1 MRLHL
6 VAPEGER
13 EPQGVNL
20 TPNPFHPLLLC
31 IDIRGR
37 DLIIQ
42 ITHDHSSDCT
52 GGISIKKILVVDD
65 NAAIL
70 EVVSELISAAGY
82 LPITATGGKECL
94 DMVASESPDLVL
106 LDINMPD
113 MDGWT
118 VLRTLKERGLAG
130 NTKIMM
136 LTATTEIGTDIFGLQ
151 DVVSGYIRKP
161 FNNDELGAR
170 LKEVLQDQPVV
181 VEEPKVEK
189 EPPKKSFFSMLR
201 KKEEPPQHDGGME
214 APIASAKVYELRRGF
229 AYLVKETK
237 PQKAFEI
244 FQDQVTHNIQGLCV
258 TRQHPT
264 IIRKEWGLE
273 KTPII
278 WLSNQLGKV
287 YVNPSNIGILSDT
300 IVRFVEK
307 SGDGVILI
315 DGIEFLIVNNDFD
328 KVLRMLHHITEA
340 VMENRSRLI
349 LSVDPRT
356 LEIRELALLE
366 RNMEI
371 IEGNLPPHQ

>member
-1 MRLHL
+1 M
-6 VAPEGER
+6 
-13 EPQGVNL
+13 
-20 TPNPFHPLLLC
+20 
-31 IDIRGR
+31 
-37 DLIIQ
+37 
-42 ITHDHSSDCT
+42 
-52 GGISIKKILVVDD
+52 DD
-65 NAAIL
+65 NTAIL
-70 EVVSELISAAGY
+70 EIVSELISAAGY
-82 LPITATGGKECL
+82 QPMTATGGRECL
-94 DMVASESPDLVL
+94 SKIQAERPDLVL

-113 MDGWT
+113 MDGWS
-118 VLRTLKERGLAG
+118 VLRTIKEKGLAE

-161 FNNDELGAR
+161 FNNDELAVR
-170 LKEVLQDQPVV
+170 LREMLGDQPQAK
-181 VEEPKVEK
+181 EEPKSEK
-189 EPPKKSFFSMLR
+189 DRRGLRSLLR
-201 KKEEPPQHDGGME
+201 KKEEESGME
-214 APIASAKVYELRRGF
+214 VARSSAKIYELRRGF
-229 AYLVKETK
+229 SYLVKETK
-237 PQKAFEI
+237 PNKSFEI
-244 FQDQVTHNIQGLCV
+244 FVDQVTHNIQGLCV

-300 IVRFVEK
+300 IIRFVEK

-328 KVLRMLHHITEA
+328 KVLRMVHHVTEA

-349 LSVDPRT
+349 VSVDPRT
-356 LEIRELALLE
+356 LETRELALLE

-371 IEGNLPPHQ
+371 IEAEEAKRQ

>member
-1 MRLHL
+1 M
-6 VAPEGER
+6 
-13 EPQGVNL
+13 
-20 TPNPFHPLLLC
+20 
-31 IDIRGR
+31 
-37 DLIIQ
+37 
-42 ITHDHSSDCT
+42 
-52 GGISIKKILVVDD
+52 DD
-65 NAAIL
+65 NTAIL
-70 EVVSELISAAGY
+70 EIVSELISAAGY
-82 LPITATGGKECL
+82 QPMTATGGRECL
-94 DMVASESPDLVL
+94 SKIQSERPDLVL

-113 MDGWT
+113 MDGWS
-118 VLRTLKERGLAG
+118 VLRTIKDKGLAE

-161 FNNDELGAR
+161 FNNDELAAR
-170 LKEVLQDQPVV
+170 FREILGDQPQV
-181 VEEPKVEK
+181 KDDQKSEK
-189 EPPKKSFFSMLR
+189 DRKGLRSLLR
-201 KKEEPPQHDGGME
+201 KREEESGME
-214 APIASAKVYELRRGF
+214 VARSSAKVYELRRGF
-229 AYLVKETK
+229 SYLVKETK
-237 PQKAFEI
+237 PNKSFEI
-244 FQDQVTHNIQGLCV
+244 FVDQVTHNIQGLCV

-300 IVRFVEK
+300 IIRFVEK

-328 KVLRMLHHITEA
+328 KVLRMVHHVTEA

-349 LSVDPRT
+349 VSVDPRT
-356 LEIRELALLE
+356 LETRELALLE

-371 IEGNLPPHQ
+371 IEAEEAKRQ

>member
-1 MRLHL
+1 
-6 VAPEGER
+6 
-13 EPQGVNL
+13 
-20 TPNPFHPLLLC
+20 
-31 IDIRGR
+31 
-37 DLIIQ
+37 
-42 ITHDHSSDCT
+42 
-52 GGISIKKILVVDD
+52 LVVDD
-65 NAAIL
+65 NTAIL
-70 EVVSELISAAGY
+70 EIVSELISAAGY
-82 LPITATGGKECL
+82 QPMTATGGRECL
-94 DMVASESPDLVL
+94 IKIQAERPDLVL

-113 MDGWT
+113 MDGWS
-118 VLRTLKERGLAG
+118 VLRTLKEKGLAD

-151 DVVSGYIRKP
+151 DVVTGYIRKP
-161 FNNDELGAR
+161 FNNDELAMR
-170 LKEVLQDQPVV
+170 LREVLGDQPQIK
-181 VEEPKVEK
+181 EEPKADK
-189 EPPKKSFFSMLR
+189 DRKGLRSLLR
-201 KKEEPPQHDGGME
+201 KKEEGSGME
-214 APIASAKVYELRRGF
+214 VARSSAKVYELRRGF
-229 AYLVKETK
+229 SYLVKETK
-237 PQKAFEI
+237 PNKSFEI
-244 FQDQVTHNIQGLCV
+244 FVDQVTHNIQGLCV

-300 IVRFVEK
+300 IIRFVEK

-328 KVLRMLHHITEA
+328 KVLRMVHHVTEA

-349 LSVDPRT
+349 VSVDPRT

-371 IEGNLPPHQ
+371 IEAEEAKRQ

>member
-1 MRLHL
+1 M
-6 VAPEGER
+6 
-13 EPQGVNL
+13 
-20 TPNPFHPLLLC
+20 
-31 IDIRGR
+31 
-37 DLIIQ
+37 
-42 ITHDHSSDCT
+42 
-52 GGISIKKILVVDD
+52 VVDD

-70 EVVSELISAAGY
+70 EIVSELISAAGY
-82 LPITATGGKECL
+82 QPMTATGGREGLSKIQAER
-94 DMVASESPDLVL
+94 PDLVL

-113 MDGWT
+113 MDGWS
-118 VLRTLKERGLAG
+118 VLRTLKEKGLAE

-161 FNNDELGAR
+161 FNNDELAVR
-170 LKEVLQDQPVV
+170 LREMLGDQPQVK
-181 VEEPKVEK
+181 EEPKTDK
-189 EPPKKSFFSMLR
+189 DRKGLRSLLR
-201 KKEEPPQHDGGME
+201 KKEEESGME
-214 APIASAKVYELRRGF
+214 VARNSAKVYELRRGF
-229 AYLVKETK
+229 SYLVKETK
-237 PQKAFEI
+237 PNKSFEI
-244 FQDQVTHNIQGLCV
+244 FVDQVTHNIQGLCV

-300 IVRFVEK
+300 IIRFVEK

-328 KVLRMLHHITEA
+328 KVLRMVHHVTEA
-340 VMENRSRLI
+340 VMENRCRLI
-349 LSVDPRT
+349 VSVDPRT
-356 LEIRELALLE
+356 LETRELALLE

-371 IEGNLPPHQ
+371 IEAEEAKRQ

>member
-1 MRLHL
+1 M
-6 VAPEGER
+6 
-13 EPQGVNL
+13 
-20 TPNPFHPLLLC
+20 
-31 IDIRGR
+31 
-37 DLIIQ
+37 
-42 ITHDHSSDCT
+42 
-52 GGISIKKILVVDD
+52 DD
-65 NAAIL
+65 NTAIL
-70 EVVSELISAAGY
+70 EIVSELISAAGY
-82 LPITATGGKECL
+82 QPMTATGGRECL
-94 DMVASESPDLVL
+94 SKIQAERPDLVL

-113 MDGWT
+113 MDGWS
-118 VLRTLKERGLAG
+118 VLRTLKEKGLAE

-161 FNNDELGAR
+161 FNNDELAVR
-170 LKEVLQDQPVV
+170 LREMLGDQPQAK
-181 VEEPKVEK
+181 EEPKSEK
-189 EPPKKSFFSMLR
+189 DRRGLRSLLR
-201 KKEEPPQHDGGME
+201 KKEEESGME
-214 APIASAKVYELRRGF
+214 VARSSAKVYELRRGF
-229 AYLVKETK
+229 SYLVKETK
-237 PQKAFEI
+237 PNKSFEI
-244 FQDQVTHNIQGLCV
+244 FVDQVTHNIQGLCV

-300 IVRFVEK
+300 IIRFVEK

-328 KVLRMLHHITEA
+328 KVLRMVHHVTEA

-349 LSVDPRT
+349 VSVDPRT
-356 LEIRELALLE
+356 LETRELALLE

-371 IEGNLPPHQ
+371 IEAEEAKHQ

>member
-1 MRLHL
+1 M
-6 VAPEGER
+6 
-13 EPQGVNL
+13 
-20 TPNPFHPLLLC
+20 
-31 IDIRGR
+31 
-37 DLIIQ
+37 
-42 ITHDHSSDCT
+42 
-52 GGISIKKILVVDD
+52 VVDD
-65 NAAIL
+65 NTAIL
-70 EVVSELISAAGY
+70 EIVSELISAAGY
-82 LPITATGGKECL
+82 QPMTATGGRECL
-94 DMVASESPDLVL
+94 SKIQAERPDLVL

-113 MDGWT
+113 MDGWS
-118 VLRTLKERGLAG
+118 VLRTLKEKGLAE

-161 FNNDELGAR
+161 FNNDELAVR
-170 LKEVLQDQPVV
+170 LREMLGDQPQAK
-181 VEEPKVEK
+181 EEPKSEK
-189 EPPKKSFFSMLR
+189 DRRGLRSLLR
-201 KKEEPPQHDGGME
+201 KKEEESGME
-214 APIASAKVYELRRGF
+214 VARSSAKVYELRRGF
-229 AYLVKETK
+229 SYLVKETK
-237 PQKAFEI
+237 PNKSFEI
-244 FQDQVTHNIQGLCV
+244 FVDQVTHNIQGLCV

-300 IVRFVEK
+300 IIRFVEK

-328 KVLRMLHHITEA
+328 KVLRMVHHVTEA

-349 LSVDPRT
+349 VSVDPRT
-356 LEIRELALLE
+356 LETRELALLE

-371 IEGNLPPHQ
+371 IEAEEAKRQ